1 MSKKK
6 EKSAELSSGRVRG
19 LNGAKSESRAQS
31 QAVSTT
37 FSVLMSPWQIPHSCD
52 CASACP
58 SPTVVNLPTAA
69 FSRWEVSGCFAHLKQ
84 LEGEPLALDV
94 VEEGALRE
102 AVEEVGVDVLPQ
114 QVAPALRLHHPRE
127 RRHVAALRPAIPTTP
142 LAPAAAVPIHGP
154 LSSREETRVATKRGW
169 VGAYQLRLNLSRI
182 SSSSFCTSAKD
193 TASRLV

>member
-58 SPTVVNLPTAA
+58 SPARVNLDRCL
-69 FSRWEVSGCFAHLKQ
+69 FSAGRERLFAHLEQ

-127 RRHVAALRPAIPTTP
+127 RRHVAALRPDIPND
-142 LAPAAAVPIHGP
+142 AARSAAAVPIHGP
-154 LSSREETRVATKRGW
+154 LSSREETRVGTKRGR

>member
-19 LNGAKSESRAQS
+19 LNGAKSESKAQS

-58 SPTVVNLPTAA
+58 SPTRVNLGRCL
-69 FSRWEVSGCFAHLKQ
+69 FSGGRERLFAHLEQ
-84 LEGEPLALDV
+84 LEREPLALDV

-102 AVEEVGVDVLPQ
+102 AVEQVGVDVLPQ

-142 LAPAAAVPIHGP
+142 LAQPPPFPSMGA
-154 LSSREETRVATKRGW
+154 LSSREETRVGTKRGW
-169 VGAYQLRLNLSRI
+169 AGAYQLRLNLSRI

>member
-6 EKSAELSSGRVRG
+6 EKSAELSSGSVRG
-19 LNGAKSESRAQS
+19 LNGAKSESKAQS

-58 SPTVVNLPTAA
+58 SPTRVNLDRCL
-69 FSRWEVSGCFAHLKQ
+69 FSAGRERLFAHLEQ
-84 LEGEPLALDV
+84 LEREPLALDV

-114 QVAPALRLHHPRE
+114 EVAPALRLHHPRE

-142 LAPAAAVPIHGP
+142 LAQPPPFPSMGRSQAE
-154 LSSREETRVATKRGW
+154 RRRGW
-169 VGAYQLRLNLSRI
+169 ELSAVGWVR
-182 SSSSFCTSAKD
+182 TSCG
-193 TASRLV
+193 

>member
-19 LNGAKSESRAQS
+19 LNGAKSESSAQS

-69 FSRWEVSGCFAHLKQ
+69 FCRRERLFAHLEQ

-142 LAPAAAVPIHGP
+142 LAQPPPFPSMGRSQAE
-154 LSSREETRVATKRGW
+154 RRRGW
-169 VGAYQLRLNLSRI
+169 ELSAGGWVR
-182 SSSSFCTSAKD
+182 TSCG
-193 TASRLV
+193 